1 MRKSILLASLIAMI
15 GTTYADIQA
24 PPGSQYTS
32 SRKFGRAV
40 SNILYGFSE
49 VPEQMVRRGQ
59 QHGSKATSSYGV
71 TNGVGRAFKRMGYG
85 FYELFTFH
93 CPTYHGTYKPPYAK
107 CGQDWRIEMNPTDGL
122 SEFPPE
128 LGAETYFGHTR
139 QQKF

>member
-15 GTTYADIQA
+15 GTTSADIQA

-32 SRKFGRAV
+32 VRKLGRAV

-49 VPEQMVRRGQ
+49 VPEQMVRRGD
-59 QHGSKATSSYGV
+59 QHGSKAGASYGV

-107 CGQDWRIEMNPTDGL
+107 FGQDWRIEMNPVDGL

-128 LGAETYFGHTR
+128 LGAETYFGYTR
-139 QQKF
+139 RQKF